1 MPHAETTVS
10 KAFASQA
17 DLADKKITFTQLS
30 PNAYAYTAEGDPNTG
45 VIVGDDAVM
54 VVDTQATPVMA
65 QDVIKHIRSVTDKP
79 IKYVVLSH
87 YHAVRVL
94 GASAYKPEHVIASR
108 DTYDLIVERGEADKA
123 SEIGRFPRL
132 FRNVESVPAGLTWP
146 TITFSGSMSIWL
158 GKLEVQLLQVGRGHT
173 KGDTIAWLPEQ
184 KILFS
189 GDLVEFDATP
199 YAGDAYFQD
208 WPLTLDK
215 LAAMKPRALVPGRG
229 AALTTPDA
237 VAAGLKGTRDFVA
250 DVWSQVKAGV
260 AAGKDL
266 NAVYK
271 QTLEELR
278 PKYGHWVIFDHCM
291 PFDVTRCFDEATQY
305 ADPRIWTAERDQQ
318 MWKALES

>member
-1 MPHAETTVS
+1 MPRPETTVS

-17 DLADKKITFTQLS
+17 DLADKQVTFTQLS

-54 VVDTQATPVMA
+54 VIDTQATPVMA
-65 QDVIKHIRSVTDKP
+65 QDVIKHIRAVTDKP
-79 IKYVVLSH
+79 IKVVVLSH

-173 KGDTIAWLPEQ
+173 KGDTIVWLPEQ

-208 WPLTLDK
+208 WPHTLDK
-215 LAAMKPRALVPGRG
+215 LAAMKARALVPGRG

-237 VAAGLKGTRDFVA
+237 VAAGLKGTRDFIV

-271 QTLEELR
+271 QTLEQLR

>member
-1 MPHAETTVS
+1 MS

-17 DLADKKITFTQLS
+17 DLEVKKVSFTQLS

-45 VIVGDDAVM
+45 IIIGDDCVM

-65 QDVIKHIRSVTDKP
+65 QDVIRHIRTVTSKP

-94 GASAYKPEHVIASR
+94 GATGYAPQHIIASR

-132 FRNVESVPAGLTWP
+132 FQAVESVPPGMTWP
-146 TITFSGSMSIWL
+146 TITFSGRMSIWL
-158 GKLEVQLLQVGRGHT
+158 GKLEVQLIQLGRGHT
-173 KGDTIAWLPEQ
+173 KGDTVAWLPEQ

-208 WPLTLDK
+208 WPQTLDNI
-215 LAAMKPRALVPGRG
+215 AAMQPRALVPGRG
-229 AALTTPDA
+229 AALTTPEA
-237 VAAGLKGTRDFVA
+237 VAAALMGTRDFIA
-250 DVWSQVKAGV
+250 DVWASVQAGV
-260 AAGKDL
+260 AAGHDL

-271 QTLEELR
+271 ATYAKLK

-291 PFDVTRCFDEATQY
+291 PFDVTRCYDEATQY
-305 ADPRIWTAERDQQ
+305 PDPRVWTAQRDIE
-318 MWKALES
+318 MWKSLES